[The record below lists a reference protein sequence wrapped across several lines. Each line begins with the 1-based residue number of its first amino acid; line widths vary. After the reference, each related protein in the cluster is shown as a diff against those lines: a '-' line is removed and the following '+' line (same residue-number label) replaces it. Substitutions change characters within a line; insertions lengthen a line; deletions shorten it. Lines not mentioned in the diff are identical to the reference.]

1 METES
6 VRRFAYLLFVIIASV
21 LLCYL
26 GIKYV
31 LPAALPFLIAWCI
44 AFAIRPVA
52 VKLSH
57 RLGARVRIVRPAL
70 TVLFA
75 LLLLVAV
82 FAVSYLL
89 LSQVWQILSSLGEG
103 EQLRRLIDGFL
114 LSDSIVDRLLS
125 SLGTSVSELIY
136 KLVDNAAG
144 FLFNAVSAAAG
155 SIPRIMLFA
164 VITLISTVYFAI
176 DLERVNRAVLSVLP
190 NKIGTSLIKF
200 KDGFLTAAAGY
211 LRSYLFIFLI
221 TLALMLFGLCV
232 LRVRFALLAAVII
245 AFLDLLPVIGVGT
258 FLIPWGVF
266 EIVRGNTVLGVGILV
281 LFAVQTVVREVCEP
295 KILGKTLGVHPILT
309 LVILYAGFQLFG
321 VLGILLMPI
330 FTVVFDTLIGKKK
343 AANVK

>member
-221 TLALMLFGLCV
+221 TLALMLFGSGTAVPCSHFEIACRDTFSCSASCSCERPLF
-232 LRVRFALLAAVII
+232 LRSIYNFSDNNLFPPFALSII
-245 AFLDLLPVIGVGT
+245 KWMV
-258 FLIPWGVF
+258 
-266 EIVRGNTVLGVGILV
+266 E
-281 LFAVQTVVREVCEP
+281 
-295 KILGKTLGVHPILT
+295 
-309 LVILYAGFQLFG
+309 LY
-321 VLGILLMPI
+321 IH
-330 FTVVFDTLIGKKK
+330 T
-343 AANVK
+343 